1 MGFNTPYFPR
11 SAELENTLFSFC
23 LIRVASS
30 GLYRFMISPV
40 DFLMAEYVRRKN
52 DNSRYSERAFA
63 QALGLSPGYLK
74 LFFQGKKQ
82 LSLARAQEVALRLQ
96 WTESQKAKF
105 LNSIHTA
112 SAKKAKTL
120 KGKFLLSDLDF
131 FEISDWFHFGI
142 IELIKAKDGQCRLEE
157 ICQRLEISKNEATF
171 ALKHLKRLKM
181 VEEEKKGIYRVPDSY
196 EVTSITSEGIR
207 KYHKQM
213 LERAKDAVENQ
224 TMNERDLR
232 GLTIAFDRARVNEAK
247 EDIQKFVAQFE
258 KKYGKGSRDSVYQL
272 SLALFRLDKGE
283 L

>member
-1 MGFNTPYFPR
+1 
-11 SAELENTLFSFC
+11 
-23 LIRVASS
+23 
-30 GLYRFMISPV
+30 MISSV

-63 QALGLSPGYLK
+63 QALGLSPGFLK
-74 LFFQGKKQ
+74 LLFQGKKQ

-105 LNSIHTA
+105 LNSMQTA
-112 SAKKAKTL
+112 SAKKAKSL

-131 FEISDWFHFGI
+131 FEISDWFHFAI
-142 IELIKAKDGQCRLEE
+142 IELIKAKDGQCSLEE
-157 ICQRLEISKNEATF
+157 ICQRLEISKTEATF
-171 ALKHLKRLKM
+171 ALKHLKRLNM
-181 VEEEKKGIYRVPDSY
+181 VEELKNGSYRVPDSY
-196 EVTSITSEGIR
+196 EVPSITSEGIR

-213 LERAKDAVENQ
+213 LELAKDAVEKQ

-232 GLTIAFDRARVNEAK
+232 GLTIAFDQARVEEAK

-258 KKYGKGSRDSVYQL
+258 KKYGKGPRDSVYQL